1 MSQDL
6 PIATSY
12 ALLGLL
18 TFGDELTGYELKQ
31 RADNTLRFYWVAP
44 AMSQIYSELAR
55 LTSHGLV
62 EPTTSDGAGRRTTT
76 YRITVHGRAALSDWI
91 AESRV
96 GFPVL
101 KHTVLL
107 RLLIGHVSEPERIAA
122 MLEEYVAE
130 LAVALDDLR
139 EVRDSLR
146 GARRPGRGLPLPLG
160 RRRLGTRLLRRRGA
174 AHPPRTRPTEHHDPL
189 GGTVTSR
196 TLYSCTMS
204 LDGFMAGPGGDMQWL
219 TKHLGPNPVADGH
232 RVAGRLAAG
241 RASYVRRRRPEPR
254 DRRTRARSAGSGT
267 ARRSCSPTRRPPS
280 RCPTPPS

>member
-6 PIATSY
+6 SLPTTSF

-44 AMSQIYSELAR
+44 AMSQIYSELTR

-62 EPTTSDGAGRRTTT
+62 EPTTSAGEGRRTTT
-76 YRITVHGRAALSDWI
+76 YRITVHGRAALSDWV

-107 RLLIGHVSEPERIAA
+107 RLLIGHMSEPERIAA

-130 LAVALDDLR
+130 LGVALDDLR
-139 EVRDSLR
+139 QVRDSLR
-146 GARRPGRGLPLPLG
+146 GS
-160 RRRLGTRLLRRRGA
+160 
-174 AHPPRTRPTEHHDPL
+174 D
-189 GGTVTSR
+189 
-196 TLYSCTMS
+196 
-204 LDGFMAGPGGDMQWL
+204 GPGEAF
-219 TKHLGPNPVADGH
+219 HYPSVVADWGLEYFDAEARH
-232 RVAGRLAAG
+232 TRHALDRLAHSEE
-241 RASYVRRRRPEPR
+241 R
-254 DRRTRARSAGSGT
+254 
-267 ARRSCSPTRRPPS
+267 
-280 RCPTPPS
+280 